1 MASSSFVRFKTLSL
15 KVADEIASIAIS
27 TAQKNAFAPIAVCV
41 MDSTGY
47 PIVTKRMD
55 ACPPRVYPTMA
66 EQKANTCVSMQ
77 ASTRAY
83 GDKYLSPTSTPDQFM
98 RLGSQL
104 ASQNGNVISF
114 PGGIVIKCA
123 EEGTILGSVG
133 VSGAAGNEDEY
144 CALKGVHESSIATE
158 VLTEPPEHACTTLKE

>member
-15 KVADEIASIAIS
+15 KVADEIASITIS
-27 TAQKNAFAPIAVCV
+27 TAQKHAFAPIAVCV

-55 ACPPRVYPTMA
+55 ACPPKVYPKMA
-66 EQKANTCVSMQ
+66 EQKANTCVTLQ
-77 ASTRAY
+77 ISTRAY
-83 GDKYLSPTSTPDQFM
+83 GNKYLSPTATPDQFM

-104 ASQNGNVISF
+104 MSQQGNIISF
-114 PGGIVIKCA
+114 PGGILLKCA

-133 VSGAAGNEDEY
+133 VSGAAGDEDEF
-144 CALKGVHESSIATE
+144 CALQGVHESSIAKE
-158 VLTEPPEHACTTLKE
+158 VLTEPLEHSCTTTLK